1 MPLPDRPIN
10 MFISAPTLDDLLRRI
25 LGKLLASTTYVTPT
39 KGATTELT
47 CVLLQITNPRA
58 RLSRTEAKGTLF
70 SCLGECLWYLA
81 RANDLKFISY
91 YLKNYKKYSDDG
103 LTLHGAYGPRLFNMR
118 HHDQVE
124 NIVALLKKK
133 PASRQAVI
141 QLFDAEDIAKRHKDV
156 PCTCTLQFMVRGGRL
171 LMFTNMRS
179 NDAFIGLPH
188 DIFAFTMLQEIIAR
202 ALKLEP
208 GTYSHAVGSLHLYKT
223 NREAARR
230 YINEGWQSTVVM
242 PPMPKGPPWASVQ
255 KLIGAERAIR
265 EGRDVNVAALRF
277 DRYWSDLCRLLQ
289 IYWHFKRRESDEIAQ
304 LKKKISVRNYD
315 PYIDDK
321 KQSAEKQKGK
331 ATAP

>member
-1 MPLPDRPIN
+1 
-10 MFISAPTLDDLLRRI
+10 MFISAPTLDDLLRRV
-25 LGKLLASTTYVTPT
+25 LTKLLASTNYVTPT

-81 RANDLKFISY
+81 GADDLKFIGY
-91 YLKNYKKYSDDG
+91 YLKNYKQFSDDG
-103 LTLHGAYGPRLFNMR
+103 VTLHGAYGPRLFNMR
-118 HHDQVE
+118 RHDQVA
-124 NIVALLKKK
+124 NVIALLKKK

-141 QLFDAEDIAKRHKDV
+141 QLFDAKDIAKKHKDV
-156 PCTCTLQFMVRGGRL
+156 PCTCTLQFMIRGGRL

-188 DIFAFTMLQEIIAR
+188 DIFAFTMMQEIVAR

-223 NREAARR
+223 NRDAARK
-230 YINEGWQSTVVM
+230 YLKEGWQSTVVM
-242 PPMPKGPPWASVQ
+242 RPMPKGEPWASIQ
-255 KLIGAERAIR
+255 KLLKAERAIR
-265 EGRDVNVAALRF
+265 KGRSVSVGRLRL
-277 DRYWSDLCRLLQ
+277 DRYWSDVVQLLQ
-289 IYWHFKRRESDEIAQ
+289 IYWHFKRGESDKIAQ
-304 LKKKISVRNYD
+304 IKKKISVRVYD

-321 KQSAEKQKGK
+321 KQSAERTKSK
-331 ATAP
+331 AAA